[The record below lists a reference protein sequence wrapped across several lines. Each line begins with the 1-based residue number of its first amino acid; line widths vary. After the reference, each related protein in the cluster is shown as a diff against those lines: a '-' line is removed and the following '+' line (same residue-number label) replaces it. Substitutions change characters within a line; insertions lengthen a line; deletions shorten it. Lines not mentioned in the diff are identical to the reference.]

1 MQRIKAMV
9 LWPAFL
15 AVGLAG
21 GGCHPLAGQQEPLA
35 SGSAGVGLLLR
46 KLDGVKRV
54 LMIGAHPDDEDTS
67 LLAALS
73 RGLGAEVAY
82 LSLSRGEGGQNLIGE
97 ELDEGLGLV
106 RTGELLAARSLDGGR
121 QFFTRAF
128 DFGYSKTAEE
138 TFRYWPREEILR
150 DVTWV
155 VRTFRPHVIVSVFS
169 GTDRDGH
176 GHHQVAGLMAQ
187 AVFETAGDPTRFPEQ
202 LEAGAT
208 LWTPSKLYRRTRFG
222 PGDVTTTLE
231 TGRFDPLLGKSHF
244 QLAMESRSQHRSQD
258 MGMPRPLGPRA
269 SNLALLK
276 STVGSIQGNGD
287 TFFAGVDTTFVG
299 LARELPGSTAE
310 EVGEAIKRYARAIAS
325 AKEELDAL
333 EPWAVASYLDE
344 ALGALHVSRRLL
356 GERRDTELGRVLQDR
371 IPLLEQAILAS
382 RGIVVDVRVE
392 DDLLVPGETLGAV
405 AEVWNGGPAPLQ
417 GVVASL
423 EVPEGWTVAVEEGEQ
438 GVDISPGGIVRWRFS
453 LQVALSAPVSR
464 PYFLQEPRDGETY
477 RWPKDPLL
485 WGQPGNGPRVYGE
498 IGAVTEGG
506 TEVHLRRAALFKGVD
521 KATGEYV
528 KAALVIPALS
538 VSMDP
543 VGMVWPTNSIEAREF
558 NVRVTNEAEAGR
570 SGVVSLV
577 LPEGWEATPAQ
588 QPVQLSEAGVEASF
602 SFLVSPPAGL
612 EEGEYFIEAKVRG
625 PGGEVYKEGV
635 ALVDYPHIPRSAL
648 FSPAS
653 ARVSV
658 VPVEVDEELRVGYVK
673 GSGDLGAEVL
683 GQMGVSVELLDPD
696 VVRSGSFQGLDV
708 VVLGIRAYET
718 RPDLASANEQLLAFA
733 RAGGT
738 VVVQYNKYEFPR
750 GDFAPYPVEMSRPHD
765 RVSDETVPVRIL
777 DPDHAL
783 FNYPNRID
791 ERDFEGWAQERGLYF
806 LSAWDDRY
814 TPLLEMSDPGEEG
827 KRGGL
832 LTVPLGEGLYVYT
845 GLAFFRQFP
854 EGVPGA
860 FRLFAN
866 LVSLRGAGDGSPDP
880 AAERES
886 QDQHHD
892 REE

>member
-1 MQRIKAMV
+1 
-9 LWPAFL
+9 
-15 AVGLAG
+15 
-21 GGCHPLAGQQEPLA
+21 
-35 SGSAGVGLLLR
+35 
-46 KLDGVKRV
+46 
-54 LMIGAHPDDEDTS
+54 
-67 LLAALS
+67 
-73 RGLGAEVAY
+73 
-82 LSLSRGEGGQNLIGE
+82 
-97 ELDEGLGLV
+97 
-106 RTGELLAARSLDGGR
+106 
-121 QFFTRAF
+121 
-128 DFGYSKTAEE
+128 
-138 TFRYWPREEILR
+138 
-150 DVTWV
+150 
-155 VRTFRPHVIVSVFS
+155 
-169 GTDRDGH
+169 
-176 GHHQVAGLMAQ
+176 
-187 AVFETAGDPTRFPEQ
+187 
-202 LEAGAT
+202 
-208 LWTPSKLYRRTRFG
+208 
-222 PGDVTTTLE
+222 
-231 TGRFDPLLGKSHF
+231 
-244 QLAMESRSQHRSQD
+244 
-258 MGMPRPLGPRA
+258 
-269 SNLALLK
+269 
-276 STVGSIQGNGD
+276 
-287 TFFAGVDTTFVG
+287 
-299 LARELPGSTAE
+299 
-310 EVGEAIKRYARAIAS
+310 
-325 AKEELDAL
+325 
-333 EPWAVASYLDE
+333 
-344 ALGALHVSRRLL
+344 
-356 GERRDTELGRVLQDR
+356 
-371 IPLLEQAILAS
+371 
-382 RGIVVDVRVE
+382 
-392 DDLLVPGETLGAV
+392 
-405 AEVWNGGPAPLQ
+405 
-417 GVVASL
+417 
-423 EVPEGWTVAVEEGEQ
+423 
-438 GVDISPGGIVRWRFS
+438 
-453 LQVALSAPVSR
+453 
-464 PYFLQEPRDGETY
+464 
-477 RWPKDPLL
+477 
-485 WGQPGNGPRVYGE
+485 VYGR
-498 IGAVTEGG
+498 IRLGIEGG
-506 TEVHLRRAALFKGVD
+506 TRLHLDRVALFKGVD

-528 KAALVIPALS
+528 KPALVIPALS

-543 VGMVWPTNSIEAREF
+543 QGMVWPTRSILPREF

-570 SGVVSLV
+570 AGALSLV
-577 LPEGWEATPAQ
+577 LPEGWEATPAE
-588 QPVQLSEAGVEASF
+588 QPVHLSGAGAEASF
-602 SFLVSPPAGL
+602 SFLVTPPPGL
-612 EEGEYFIEAKVRG
+612 KDGEYFIEAQVRG
-625 PGGEVYKEGV
+625 SGGEVYREGV

-648 FSPAS
+648 FSPART
-653 ARVSV
+653 RVSV